1 MDYDRKSIL
10 TVLEIYNKSHRGI
23 LNVPAYDLILRMVN
37 HICGILDMQNSLNFV
52 IYLPRVLMDEY
63 VRALRQSVEGFFSD
77 YSYETYNVF
86 DVDHDDPIYINL
98 DWPPS
103 DAVHAKRI
111 RDLKY
116 RISNHNH
123 FYTQEELFILDGFAR
138 LIYEDTIE
146 EVFEKET
153 CIEIKRKGAL
163 LWNS

>member
-1 MDYDRKSIL
+1 MINDKKGLMTIL
-10 TVLEIYNKSHRGI
+10 SNYNKSCKGI

-37 HICGILDMQNSLNFV
+37 YIYKILEIQNDNLA

-77 YSYETYNVF
+77 YSYETYNAF
-86 DVDHDDPIYINL
+86 DIDKGDPIFINL
-98 DWPPS
+98 DWPPA
-103 DAVHAKRI
+103 DQVHLKRI
-111 RDLKY
+111 RDFKY

-123 FYTQEELFILDGFAR
+123 FYTQEELFILDEFAR
-138 LIYEDTIE
+138 LIYNDLIE
-146 EVFEKET
+146 NVFEKEN